1 MRTRAGAGTRRGCV
15 GLRLSSRIK
24 GDKTLLSEL
33 GPDPGTEGLELG
45 AG

>member
-1 MRTRAGAGTRRGCV
+1 MQGPEEGAV
-15 GLRLSSRIK
+15 GLRLSSRIQ